1 MGVKKEPTNS
11 TASFVTMRI
20 TRNISVKN
28 TGTMVVT
35 TTTRTD
41 TDDIR
46 DHRRHDDRV
55 WQRQMQMPRVQQQA
69 FVDMAGQLVTID
81 HEVPAEGNQPEEE
94 DATSAAASTPLP
106 TKEHRQSGP
115 IFRQGR
121 AVPPTSQDGDDCTTS
136 MMTGSESTLS
146 SSNLSN
152 NSSVDEET
160 NFATNLSVDM
170 SVTTS
175 CDATA
180 TTTSTNATPCVGIGF
195 DEMDEYFLSV
205 YGMNDGCSIQSKGK
219 LPSDD
224 IFDVS
229 TSAPSSPH
237 WSGISSS
244 SSSLSL
250 ASGVSEMSGASTST
264 TRTTISRRRRH
275 RGAAAARRR
284 MCPRGR
290 EEGVGVHHHQIIDVD
305 VDCNRNGDGDGDDEI
320 SCSSSVTSVTS
331 AAART
336 INTTTTNT
344 TVATKISSSSSIS
357 SRKKGSSSWIESMA
371 EVCKQNAG
379 GFGEKQWT
387 PAKGWTSTSCT
398 IEEEGEESEEADGDG
413 DGGEDRVKNNCQT
426 PDTFVHDENENSRQ
440 EGLVVGDGMDNGS
453 SWANFDAAVF

>member
-1 MGVKKEPTNS
+1 
-11 TASFVTMRI
+11 MRI

-46 DHRRHDDRV
+46 GSRRHDDRV
-55 WQRQMQMPRVQQQA
+55 WQRQMQMQMPKLQQQA

-81 HEVPAEGNQPEEE
+81 HEVPTSGNQTGEEGT
-94 DATSAAASTPLP
+94 TSAAAATPLA
-106 TKEHRQSGP
+106 TKGRRQIGP
-115 IFRQGR
+115 IFRKGR
-121 AVPPTSQDGDDCTTS
+121 VVPPSSQEGDDCTTS
-136 MMTGSESTLS
+136 MMTGSESD
-146 SSNLSN
+146 LSN
-152 NSSVDEET
+152 SSSVDEEK
-160 NFATNLSVDM
+160 NFNTNLSVDM
-170 SVTTS
+170 TVTTS

-180 TTTSTNATPCVGIGF
+180 TTTSTNETSCVDMGF

-229 TSAPSSPH
+229 TSAPSSPQ
-237 WSGISSS
+237 WSAISSSS

-264 TRTTISRRRRH
+264 TRTTVSRRRRH

-284 MCPRGR
+284 TYQRGG
-290 EEGVGVHHHQIIDVD
+290 EEGVGVPHDQFLDVNVNVD
-305 VDCNRNGDGDGDDEI
+305 VDCCDRDGDDEI

-331 AAART
+331 VAART
-336 INTTTTNT
+336 INTTTTNN
-344 TVATKISSSSSIS
+344 TVATKTSCSSSSSSI
-357 SRKKGSSSWIESMA
+357 RKKGSGSWVESMA

-387 PAKGWTSTSCT
+387 PAKGWTSRSCT
-398 IEEEGEESEEADGDG
+398 IQEEGEEEGEEADGDG
-413 DGGEDRVKNNCQT
+413 DADADGEEGVSYNCQAL
-426 PDTFVHDENENSRQ
+426 DTMVH
-440 EGLVVGDGMDNGS
+440 EGTSHHEGRVGDGMDNGLC
-453 SWANFDAAVF
+453 WANFDAAVF